1 MILGICNAPEVL
13 EVMNI
18 VKIVIQI
25 IKIAV
30 PIILII
36 FGMITYVRAIIDS
49 DNDNLT
55 KANKTIIN
63 MFIAAAAIFLVP
75 TLVGT
80 IFDIA
85 DVNDNGV
92 VDCFRN
98 ADSKG
103 IINGYIERIE
113 STFSKNDYNKAKK
126 YIDNLDD
133 DNPIKTEYQNK
144 ISVYKEYVDLVSD
157 IESLNSGNFSKK
169 SKDIKDR
176 ISNIKDSEVKEK
188 INKIYENTIK
198 DRKLNVS
205 DYPISPS
212 DKLYSNLTKLE
223 GKSIA
228 DLLKENGSSVT
239 ELNEKIRNAVYVSG
253 VGTREATVNAAMTLI
268 GTLAEYGYKLPYY
281 WGGKYPKLGI
291 DSKWGSNIGASEE
304 SAGHNYYYYGG
315 MDCTGFFD
323 WAVSQG
329 MQKEASIWYDDKPR
343 IELVGKNEAV
353 CKIGDALSCPGH
365 IALIVGI
372 DNANK
377 NYIIAEES
385 SGLALSTIPFNGSRY
400 YGDEQYFCESLS
412 DKYSN

>member
-13 EVMNI
+13 EVMRI

-30 PIILII
+30 PIILIVY
-36 FGMITYVRAIIDS
+36 GMITYVRAIIDP
-49 DNDNLT
+49 DNDGLS

-63 MFIAAAAIFLVP
+63 MFIAAVAIFLVP
-75 TLVGT
+75 TLVST
-80 IFDIA
+80 IFDVA
-85 DVNDNGV
+85 AVSENGV
-92 VDCFRN
+92 INCFKN
-98 ADSKG
+98 ADSEG
-103 IINGYIERIE
+103 IINGYIERID
-113 STFSKNDYNKAKK
+113 STFSKTDYHKAKK
-126 YIDNLDD
+126 YIDNLDED
-133 DNPIKTEYQNK
+133 DPIRTKYQKK
-144 ISVYKEYVDLVSD
+144 ISVYKDYVDLVSD
-157 IESLNSGNFSKK
+157 IESLNSTNFSKK
-169 SKDIKDR
+169 AKDIKDK
-176 ISNIKDSEVKEK
+176 ISNIKDSEIKKK
-188 INKIYENTIK
+188 INKIYEDTIK

-205 DYPISPS
+205 NYPISPS
-212 DKLYSNLTKLE
+212 DSLYTGLNKLE
-223 GKSIA
+223 KKSIA
-228 DLLKENGSSVT
+228 DLLKENGSSVA
-239 ELNEKIRNAVYVSG
+239 ELNEKIKNAVYASG

-281 WGGKYPKLGI
+281 WGGKYYKLGV
-291 DSKWGSNIGASEE
+291 DPEWGSNIGASDE
-304 SAGHNYYYYGG
+304 SAGGNKYYYGG

-329 MQKEASIWYDDKPR
+329 MQKGKSDWYDDKPR
-343 IELVGKNEAV
+343 IELAGKTEAV

-385 SGLALSTIPFNGSRY
+385 NGLALSTIPFNGSRY